1 MGFTFAFL
9 LPMGAIILRI
19 STVRGLVWI
28 HAGIQAFAWILAL
41 AGLGLGIY
49 LALYPDYLVSIPHSP
64 AVILITSD
72 S

>member
-41 AGLGLGIY
+41 IGLGLGVYI
-49 LALYPDYLVSIPHSP
+49 AIYPDNLVSISHSP
-64 AVILITSD
+64 AIVLVTPD